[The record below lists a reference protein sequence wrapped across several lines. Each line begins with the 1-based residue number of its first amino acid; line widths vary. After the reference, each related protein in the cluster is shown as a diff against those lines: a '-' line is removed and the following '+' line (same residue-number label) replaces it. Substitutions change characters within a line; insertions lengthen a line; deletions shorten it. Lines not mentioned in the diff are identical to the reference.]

1 MLICEWNILRWW
13 STWNYQPWVTDDGHL
28 TSLFNYGNM
37 NKKKKNL
44 QKLQTGL
51 NQNSVWA
58 MQPLMSLFFFLS
70 WYTLNL
76 LLYWGIFFFH
86 RKKSEEKTEKH
97 LNPLKVLMQTEEV
110 MTDNTVMVADG
121 GDFVSTA
128 AYILR

>member
-1 MLICEWNILRWW
+1 MNGTFWGDEVHGTISHGL
-13 STWNYQPWVTDDGHL
+13 L
-28 TSLFNYGNM
+28 TMDISCHCLTMGIWI
-37 NKKKKNL
+37 KKKNL